1 MAQAFLGSLAGLLGA
16 LDVDL
21 LGTLRRI
28 HKDGDTVVDD
38 LRKSLGHSSC
48 DPLSLGCLQMK
59 LSVLH
64 CHDHVFVVGQNTELP
79 ILNGKDQILALSLVK
94 NLIAGYDL

>member
-1 MAQAFLGSLAGLLGA
+1 
-16 LDVDL
+16 
-21 LGTLRRI
+21 
-28 HKDGDTVVDD
+28 
-38 LRKSLGHSSC
+38 
-48 DPLSLGCLQMK
+48 MK